1 MAFELRNPAV
11 VLPKF
16 NVVTVDHLPGAFPC
30 GGVVIADQIDGF
42 HELAVTA
49 DKISSIVRHIRGL
62 PSHRRRGFAIK
73 PTAHIGFHG
82 VARDDHGVNAT
93 ALPALEGAVIKPDG
107 PASIFERSNRGS

>member
-16 NVVTVDHLPGAFPC
+16 NVVTVDYLPGAFPC

-62 PSHRRRGFAIK
+62 PSHRLEFAIK
-73 PTAHIGFHG
+73 PTAHTGFHG
-82 VARDDHGVNAT
+82 VARYDRRVNAT

-107 PASIFERSNRGS
+107 PASIFERRNRGS

>member
-16 NVVTVDHLPGAFPC
+16 NVVTVDYLPGAFPC

-49 DKISSIVRHIRGL
+49 DKISSIVRHIRAS
-62 PSHRRRGFAIK
+62 P
-73 PTAHIGFHG
+73 HIGLSSPSSQPH
-82 VARDDHGVNAT
+82 T
-93 ALPALEGAVIKPDG
+93 PD
-107 PASIFERSNRGS
+107 SMGSLDTIVV